1 MNLIVTSPR
10 NLEYR
15 AKNEMEKIL
24 NSMNKTYDIII
35 TNISGILLIKVYV
48 DPINIIHIIHKKII
62 EEPWSIRYCL
72 RIIPIQKIVP
82 THINNITKE
91 ILRLIRIM
99 KNDNYR
105 ITIEKRHTDI
115 DSRELI
121 VRIASQIKNKVCLDN
136 PKWIILIEIIGE
148 KAGIS
153 IIRPNDIL
161 SRHRIKLSFSE

>member
-1 MNLIVTSPR
+1 
-10 NLEYR
+10 
-15 AKNEMEKIL
+15 
-24 NSMNKTYDIII
+24 
-35 TNISGILLIKVYV
+35 
-48 DPINIIHIIHKKII
+48 
-62 EEPWSIRYCL
+62 
-72 RIIPIQKIVP
+72 
-82 THINNITKE
+82 
-91 ILRLIRIM
+91 M